1 MDYNKIKKQANDIL
15 KTQAAECS
23 YIEYKASSNQHNKIL
38 KTLCAYGN
46 NYYDNDVQF
55 LFIGVE
61 EISNESD
68 KSVPNYRSKALMKV
82 LWKNVRTKSTRC
94 GRFCIQ
100 MFLLN

>member
-68 KSVPNYRSKALMKV
+68 KSVPKLPIKGINEGSLEKC
-82 LWKNVRTKSTRC
+82 KNEINSLRPCFYYAYPR
-94 GRFCIQ
+94 
-100 MFLLN
+100 